1 MILGSHSCQPQAGGA
16 AGAACGHPQVAL
28 PWWSEEETQALTW
41 GPPLCPL
48 GASPGGRGVGSAQEP
63 VSGLILTGQLLGP
76 QTGPL
81 GIPQVTRPPFPRP
94 GEVAPGREGSGSGAG
109 LLRQLGGEQGQG
121 VVQELVLLCRLDH
134 ASPAG
139 RDAHP

>member
-1 MILGSHSCQPQAGGA
+1 M
-16 AGAACGHPQVAL
+16 
-28 PWWSEEETQALTW
+28 
-41 GPPLCPL
+41 
-48 GASPGGRGVGSAQEP
+48 GSAQEL
-63 VSGLILTGQLLGP
+63 VSGLILTGQLLEL

-94 GEVAPGREGSGSGAG
+94 GEAAPGREGSGSGAG

-134 ASPAG
+134 APPAG
-139 RDAHP
+139 RDAHA